1 MDNNTSNV
9 MDESNKKAINVL
21 ITQGPN
27 EFVKHVFTGDNGEQL
42 TYAEMREKYG

>member
-1 MDNNTSNV
+1 
-9 MDESNKKAINVL
+9 MDESNKKAMNVL

-27 EFVKHVFTGDNGEQL
+27 EFVKHVFTGDNGKKL